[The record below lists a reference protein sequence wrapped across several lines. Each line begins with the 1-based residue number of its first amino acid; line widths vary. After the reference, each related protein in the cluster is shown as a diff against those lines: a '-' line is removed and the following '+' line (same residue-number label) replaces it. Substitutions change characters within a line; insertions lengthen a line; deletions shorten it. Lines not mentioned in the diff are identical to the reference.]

1 VIRSPKTLL
10 TLFLGLISI
19 SSYAQMPD
27 KFTNLQFFPKDIAKD
42 DLMQS
47 MRGFSFALGVR
58 CEHCHEGGGELN
70 KMNFAADS
78 KEEKRTARVML
89 KMVADINRDYLGK
102 IGKTSPLQ
110 VQCVTC
116 HHGLARPQ
124 TIDSVF
130 TADLEKKDL
139 VSAISEYKDLRQKYY
154 GTARYDFGETPLN
167 VLTEKLL
174 KQDKNK
180 EAVAVMDLNAEFNSP
195 LSVWGSNLQIMS
207 DLANQNTAKAKDDLR
222 KTVAAH
228 PDDKWAVGK
237 IEELE
242 GKQK

>member
-1 VIRSPKTLL
+1 MTRSPKTALRL
-10 TLFLGLISI
+10 CLALVSVCSF
-19 SSYAQMPD
+19 AQMPD

-42 DLMQS
+42 DLMQT

-58 CEHCHEGGGELN
+58 CEHCHEGGGDA
-70 KMNFAADS
+70 KMNFAADT

-89 KMVADINRDYLGK
+89 KMVADINHDYLSK
-102 IGKTSPLQ
+102 IGKRSPLQ

-124 TIDSVF
+124 TIDSILA
-130 TADLEKKDL
+130 ADLEKKD
-139 VSAISEYKDLRQKYY
+139 VASAIAGYKDLRQKYY

-174 KQDKNK
+174 KQDKSK
-180 EAVAVMDLNAEFNSP
+180 EAVAITDLNAEFNSP
-195 LSVWGSNLQIMS
+195 LSMWGANLQVMS
-207 DLANQNTAKAKDDLR
+207 DLANQNTAKAKEDLR
-222 KTVAAH
+222 KTLANH
-228 PDDKWAVGK
+228 PEDKWATGK
-237 IEELE
+237 LEELE